1 MIKRLP
7 MRRIFLFGL
16 VVLFLG
22 LISCG
27 SRPSVSASSSEVPL
41 IDVEAAMADL
51 QPALKLSDFG
61 KDVCYIPLETNDSC
75 QVSLVSV
82 KVFDGNIVVS
92 SRQFVVLNFDKE
104 TGRFIAQLGHRGED
118 PEGYWGLTPYYNES
132 NGLFYFERLPNQ
144 LQKYDAQGKYRGKA
158 LVPTPPERPC
168 AYAFEDSLVIGYY
181 DMPSYT
187 QHHAWQLSCFTERG
201 ELKDSVLRAP
211 DLMPSQRDDKVV
223 GMMWLSMAQINFT
236 MDAAGVPWID
246 LQSRFPLW
254 KCGGQVRLKEGFGD
268 TIFTLKDHHRL
279 VPAYA
284 FRYGDLALN
293 AKSRREG
300 KSRGKLVAYAVLETP
315 EKIFFKAVRGLYE
328 SVLERHVATPG
339 ENGRV
344 DLPDFELYNGIYDKQ
359 TGITRMAPEAGGIV
373 DDLSGDLSFEI
384 RSCSSPQGEFV
395 FSLEAHE
402 VVAWL
407 EKHPEAKDNPRLA
420 PLLEVKEGD
429 NPVVVI
435 VADK

>member
-1 MIKRLP
+1 M
-7 MRRIFLFGL
+7 RIFLCFSFVIL
-16 VVLFLG
+16 LLG
-22 LISCG
+22 LASCG
-27 SRPSVSASSSEVPL
+27 SRPNASVSSPVVPV

-61 KDVCYIPLETNDSC
+61 IDVRYIPLETRDSC
-75 QVSLVSV
+75 LVSLGSV

-92 SRQFVVLNFDKE
+92 SRQNYVVLNFDKE

-284 FRYGDLALN
+284 FRYGDLALD

-300 KSRGKLVAYAVLETP
+300 KSRGKLVAYAVLETQ

-328 SVLERHVATPG
+328 SVVERQAATPG

-344 DLPDFELYNGIYDKQ
+344 DLPDFELYNGIYNKQ

-420 PLLEVKEGD
+420 SLLEVKEGD

>member
-1 MIKRLP
+1 

-27 SRPSVSASSSEVPL
+27 SRPSVSASPSEVPL

-187 QHHAWQLSCFTERG
+187 QHHAWQLSRFTERG

-284 FRYGDLALN
+284 FRYGDLALD

-373 DDLSGDLSFEI
+373 DDLTGDLSFEI

-407 EKHPEAKDNPRLA
+407 EKHPEATDNPRLA